1 MNTKALLNQ
10 KRIETEICECYLLH
24 NDHTIPD
31 DRPVHYKKG
40 ILNQLKRSPSIAKKC
55 YVESCCNLLV
65 KIGNKSLTTSYIV
78 MSE

>member
-1 MNTKALLNQ
+1 MNTKTLSNQ
-10 KRIETEICECYLLH
+10 KRIETEISECYLLL

-55 YVESCCNLLV
+55 
-65 KIGNKSLTTSYIV
+65 
-78 MSE
+78 